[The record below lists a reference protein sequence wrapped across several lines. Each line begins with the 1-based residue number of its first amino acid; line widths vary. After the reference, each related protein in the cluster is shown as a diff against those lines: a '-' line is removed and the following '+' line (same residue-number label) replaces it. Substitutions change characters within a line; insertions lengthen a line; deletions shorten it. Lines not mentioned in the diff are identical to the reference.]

1 MPENPPRGMPR
12 VSAYLL
18 YEDVGA
24 ALEWLSR
31 AFGFVERTRI
41 ATPEGPI
48 GHAEM
53 TLADGLFMMGH
64 PGPEYRNP
72 RRSGAGSANVYVYV
86 DDVDAHFARAKE
98 AGAEIVEEPTDTF
111 YGDRRYGATDL
122 EGHVWFFATHVREVA
137 PEDMHP

>member
-1 MPENPPRGMPR
+1 MALAR
-12 VSAYLL
+12 V
-18 YEDVGA
+18 
-24 ALEWLSR
+24 R
-31 AFGFVERTRI
+31 FVERTRI

-72 RRSGAGSANVYVYV
+72 RRPGAGSANVYVYV

-122 EGHVWFFATHVREVA
+122 EGHVWFFATHVRDVA